1 MWGNGTIVS
10 LKAHWAAENGVKE
23 MDKKKKGLN
32 LLAKILMSVT
42 IPLIVLVVIAWL
54 AMDAVGSKTA
64 GGCTEKELKTAVYAI
79 EHELNLLT
87 DGEFTAKDG
96 ILYKGNYDLSADT
109 GFFDEFKTYTDVDI
123 TIFWGNERLA
133 TSVVDESGARAVHTT
148 ITDELYNTICTD
160 GSYFSEDVVVVGE
173 DYYGYYELFK
183 DYGDGSEVIVFAG
196 KDIATVKALYAGTL
210 RSNIIFL
217 VAIAAFIC
225 AFVGGIVVFI
235 VKAIGNSVGI
245 LGNVADGNLTTT
257 ISQKLLTRSDEVGNI
272 ARAIHKLLEN
282 LKNIVH
288 NIHNGSDGLNRFNA
302 HFKERFNDVNT
313 SINNVNIAVEEIA
326 NGASTQANET
336 QAVTEQMVKMGHSVT
351 ETVENVEKL
360 MQNTDEMRQ
369 QNIEV
374 NESLQNL
381 IKINQETA
389 ESVHNV
395 QKQTN
400 VTNEAAQQIR
410 TAIDII
416 SDIATQTNLLS
427 LNASIEAARAGEH
440 GKGFAVVAEEVRNL
454 ADQSQAAVDEI
465 SATIQNLIEN
475 SNISV
480 EVMNQVI
487 SEMDSQSRKLTET
500 KNVFGKLDNNINNVA
515 NAVDLIRN
523 ETDAMGAAKDAVLE
537 SLESLAA
544 ISEENAASTEET
556 AATMGEVQQIIMEC
570 NASLSELSDLANL
583 LDENVNQFTL

>member
-1 MWGNGTIVS
+1 MRQ
-10 LKAHWAAENGVKE
+10 LRFGVKK
-23 MDKKKKGLN
+23 MDKKKKGLK
-32 LLAKILMSVT
+32 LLGKILMSVT
-42 IPLIVLVVIAWL
+42 IPLIVLVVIAGV
-54 AMDAVGSKTA
+54 AMDAVGAKTA
-64 GGCTEKELKTAVYAI
+64 GGCTERELRTAVYAV
-79 EHELNLLT
+79 EHEVELLSEG
-87 DGEFTAKDG
+87 DFSAKDG
-96 ILYKGNYDLSADT
+96 ILYKGGYDISSDT
-109 GFFDEFKTYTDVDI
+109 TFFDDFKATTDIDI
-123 TIFWGNERLA
+123 TYFWGNERLA
-133 TSVVDESGARAVHTT
+133 TSVVDKTGARAVHTT
-148 ITDELYNTICTD
+148 MSDELFQTICED
-160 GSYFSEDVVVVGE
+160 GSYFSEDVVVVDE
-173 DYYGYYELFK
+173 DYYGYYELCA
-183 DYGDGSEVIVFAG
+183 DYGDGNVVIVFAG
-196 KDIATVKALYAGTL
+196 KDIDSVKSLYSRTL
-210 RSNIIFL
+210 TGNIIFL
-217 VAIAAFIC
+217 VVIAVAVC
-225 AFVGGIVVFI
+225 VLVGVIVAFI
-235 VKAIGNSVGI
+235 VKAIGMSVGN
-245 LGNVADGNLTTT
+245 LGNVADGNLTTS
-257 ISQKLLTRSDEVGNI
+257 ISQKLISRSDEVGNI
-272 ARAIHKLLEN
+272 ARAIHKLIEN

-302 HFKERFNDVNT
+302 NFQERFAAVNS
-313 SINNVNIAVEEIA
+313 SINNINIAVEEIA
-326 NGASTQANET
+326 NGAGTQAGET
-336 QAVTEQMVKMGHSVT
+336 QNVTEQMVKMGHSVT

-369 QNIEV
+369 QNVEV
-374 NESLQNL
+374 NESLQDL

-480 EVMNQVI
+480 EIMDEVI
-487 SEMDSQSRKLTET
+487 REMDNQSQKLSET
-500 KNVFGKLDNNINNVA
+500 KNVFGKLDGNINNVA
-515 NAVDLIRN
+515 DAVTLIRN
-523 ETDAMGAAKDAVLE
+523 ETDIMEGAKDAVLE

-570 NASLSELSDLANL
+570 NSSLTELSDLANL
-583 LDENVNQFTL
+583 LDENVRQFTI